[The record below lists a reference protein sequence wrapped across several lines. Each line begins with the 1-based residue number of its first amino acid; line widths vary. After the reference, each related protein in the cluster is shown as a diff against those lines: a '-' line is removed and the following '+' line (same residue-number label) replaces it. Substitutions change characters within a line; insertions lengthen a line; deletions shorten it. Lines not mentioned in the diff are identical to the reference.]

1 MQRYGIFHYRQAETG
16 ASRRSASPFV
26 DPIESFEYMG
36 HMLRRDAYAIVGKF
50 DRDVFGI
57 IPLQLYPHRCGA
69 AIGYGVV
76 QEIVYHG
83 KKQRSIA

>member
-1 MQRYGIFHYRQAETG
+1 
-16 ASRRSASPFV
+16 
-26 DPIESFEYMG
+26 MG